1 MRQPT
6 FLLFRNI
13 HRRGPS
19 DPEYVGSITAG
30 GVNYRIEAN
39 VVEPAGSVMKHFA
52 GRVKRT
58 SYAPGRRNG
67 RQADFDEPLAGGDF
81 NDEIPR

>member
-52 GRVKRT
+52 GKVRRT
-58 SYAPGRRNG
+58 SYAPGRQ
-67 RQADFDEPLAGGDF
+67 RQADFDEPLAGASAPEFD
-81 NDEIPR
+81 DPIP